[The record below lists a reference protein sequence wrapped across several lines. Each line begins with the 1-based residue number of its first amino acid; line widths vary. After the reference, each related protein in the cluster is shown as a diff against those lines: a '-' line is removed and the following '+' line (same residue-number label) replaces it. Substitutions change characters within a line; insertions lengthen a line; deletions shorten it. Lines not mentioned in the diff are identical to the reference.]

1 MHAKKVPHKNLERF
15 KGTFFQIG
23 LILSLAFIF
32 FAFQWKTFNRYEKIL
47 PHGTVISPDVDL
59 IPVTIPKPPPPPP
72 TDLAQIDIVKNDDP
86 VDVPDLVINTGSD
99 ILVEVPVLQQLP
111 PKPEEPADPYQ
122 IFIAV
127 EKMPEFPGG
136 GRALIEYLSKN
147 VKYPRLAQEAGIRG
161 TVYVGFVVEPDGSIS
176 NLKVLRGIGGG
187 CDEEAIRVFS
197 TMPRWQPGMQSG
209 RAVRVSF
216 SASITFRLQ

>member
-1 MHAKKVPHKNLERF
+1 MHPKKAPKKNLERL
-15 KGTFFQIG
+15 KGAFFQIG
-23 LILSLAFIF
+23 LIISLFTILL
-32 FAFQWKTFNRYEKIL
+32 AFQWKVYNRSEIIIT
-47 PHGTVISPDVDL
+47 HVTEITDVIEM
-59 IPVTIPKPPPPPP
+59 IPITIPKLPPPP
-72 TDLAQIDIVKNDDP
+72 TDFAQIDIVKNDNP
-86 VDVPDLVINTGSD
+86 IDVPELVINTGTD
-99 ILVEVPVLQQLP
+99 MLVEVPVLQQLP
-111 PKPEEPADPYQ
+111 PRQEEPADPYQ

-136 GRALIEYLSKN
+136 GRALTEYLSRN

-161 TVYVGFVVEPDGSIS
+161 TVYVSFVVEPDGSIS

-216 SASITFRLQ
+216 SASITFRLE